1 MADINDLLI
10 RIDGTT
16 EQLRRE
22 LARAEKATGDAATK
36 IDSKLSKVDQ
46 AFGRLGKAASMVG
59 GALGAVIG
67 VIGVITTRDLVRLGK
82 QSIDSADKALEMS
95 QSFGVSVETL
105 TGMRLAMDQSGLSME
120 QFGRGLQNLSK
131 WMVANGKAGKDVQEE
146 LFEFA
151 DLIAAMPDGAQK
163 TALAIERLGRSGADM
178 IPLLNQG
185 SAGLRDMVSA
195 SERAGRVWST
205 EAATAADEFNDKL
218 AVMGDAAKGAADR
231 LARSLLPALND
242 VADAII
248 RNLRLTDLGE
258 AQDEYNESLNDL
270 AVATERYANARQR
283 FGNGEWVTP
292 GTRAEFITAARQLAA
307 ATEAYD
313 KAVARLKELQGGGGS
328 KPTGTPAELLAPNV
342 SDSTTKAYFDAIDMM
357 TDYRIDAA
365 EKWKQAEIEAYN
377 DLLEVYNRDAAAKER
392 VDKLY
397 ADRLDQQI
405 EQALEDSETYGN
417 NLQKMYGE
425 TTEKMTVFAEEAAR
439 NIQSALADFLFN
451 PFEDGLEGMLMGFV
465 DVLRRMAA
473 EAAASSILGAV
484 GGALSGAGGVA
495 GAIGAA
501 LGATGY
507 AKGGAFR
514 VGGSGGPDTQFVP
527 LRLSPGELVSI
538 TPPGRSAG
546 PTVNIV
552 NNVDA
557 SGSDPARVAQA
568 MKIAEDSAYVRMRDA
583 ITRGRL

>member
-1 MADINDLLI
+1 MAEINDLLV
-10 RIDGTT
+10 RIDATT

-22 LARAEKATGDAATK
+22 LARAEKATGDAVAK
-36 IDSKLSKVDQ
+36 MDSKLSRVDQ
-46 AFGRLGKAASMVG
+46 AFDRLGKMASKVRV
-59 GALGAVIG
+59 AVDAFIAG
-67 VIGVITTRDLVRLGK
+67 FAIKEIVQFAK
-82 QSIDSADKALEMS
+82 QSIDAADKALEMS

-105 TGMRLAMDQSGLSME
+105 TGMRLALQTSGVSME

-131 WMVANGKAGKDVQEE
+131 WMVENGKAGKDVQEE

-151 DLIAAMPDGAQK
+151 DLIAAMPDGAEK
-163 TALAIERLGRSGADM
+163 TAMALKRLGRSGADM
-178 IPLLNQG
+178 IPFLNQG
-185 SAGLRDMVSA
+185 SAGLKEMLSA
-195 SERAGRVWST
+195 SQRAGREWST
-205 EAATAADEFNDKL
+205 ETAQAADEFNDKL
-218 AVMGDAAKGAADR
+218 AVMGEAAKGAADR
-231 LARSLLPALND
+231 LARFLLPALND

-248 RNLRLTDLGE
+248 RNLRLTELGE
-258 AQDEYNESLNDL
+258 AQDEYNDSINDL

-313 KAVARLKELQGGGGS
+313 KAVARLRELQGGGS
-328 KPTGTPAELLAPNV
+328 KPTGTPTELLAPNV
-342 SDSTTKAYFDAIDMM
+342 SPETTKAYFGLVDEMA
-357 TDYRIDAA
+357 DYRIAA
-365 EKWKQAEIEAYN
+365 TEKWKLAEIEAH
-377 DLLEVYNRDAAAKER
+377 DELLEAYNRDMSAREKVDQDRQER
-392 VDKLY
+392 LE
-397 ADRLDQQI
+397 AQI
-405 EQALEDSETYGN
+405 EKALEDSTTYVEN
-417 NLQKMYGE
+417 VNRMS
-425 TTEKMTVFAEEAAR
+425 EKALDQMTVFAEEAAR
-439 NIQSALADFLFN
+439 NIQTALADFLFN

-473 EAAASSILGAV
+473 EAAASSILSSL
-484 GGALSGAGGVA
+484 GGAMSGAGGF
-495 GAIGAA
+495 IGAVGTA

-514 VGGSGGPDTQFVP
+514 VGGSGGPDSQFVP

-538 TPPGRSAG
+538 TPPGRAGG